1 MNHLRTAIK
10 ALVAVGLL
18 ACVTVAA
25 AQPKTTDGILT
36 DEKGMSLYVWDNDLT
51 VPGKSVCEGPCT
63 ITWPPM
69 LAKEGDKASG
79 DFSLLVRDDGKTQW
93 TYKGRPLYHSANDKQ
108 PGDHKGDGF
117 RGVWH
122 LVKP

>member
-1 MNHLRTAIK
+1 MSTLNTSLK
-10 ALVAVGLL
+10 ALCALVLL
-18 ACVTVAA
+18 ACATVAA
-25 AQPKTTDGILT
+25 AQPKLTNGIVT
-36 DEKGMSLYVWDNDLT
+36 DEQGMSLYVWDNDLT

-69 LAKEGDKASG
+69 LAKDGAKAFG

-93 TYKGRPLYHSANDKQ
+93 THKGRPLYHSANDKQ
-108 PGDHKGDGF
+108 PGDHRGDGF